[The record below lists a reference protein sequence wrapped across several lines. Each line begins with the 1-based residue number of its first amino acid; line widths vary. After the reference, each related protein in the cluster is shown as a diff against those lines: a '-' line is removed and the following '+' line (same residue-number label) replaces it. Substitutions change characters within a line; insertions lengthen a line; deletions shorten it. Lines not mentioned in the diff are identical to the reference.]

1 MTAPNHAQG
10 AGHLGAPHHEPAPDV
25 FVARQPIFDTHERV
39 YAYELLFRAGLEN
52 YCPQGNLDHAA
63 AHVLENA
70 WLTFGLPTLVGSK
83 RAFVNFT
90 RQLLVTGYG
99 STLPAESTVIELLET
114 IEPDPDVVAAC
125 RKLKDLG
132 YQIAADDYV
141 HRPGLEPLLE
151 LADIVK
157 VVFRD
162 GDPEEQAANVRRIA
176 GDRPKLL
183 AEQVETHEEYRQAVD
198 LGFDYF
204 QGYFFCKPEVLSE
217 RALTGSRMSYLKLF
231 QAVNRPELS
240 IDELDAAISN
250 DVALT
255 HRFLKYLG
263 SAVFSWR
270 APISSVRQGL
280 VLLGKSPTQRWVSL
294 IALSEMG
301 GDKPQE
307 VLVNAAVRAR
317 CCETLAHDAGLPAR
331 DSELFLLGALSLI
344 DAMLDQPMEEVLKK
358 LPLSDDLKSALTGQ
372 TNELKPVLDFVV
384 SYEQGD
390 WATCGAL
397 ASKLG
402 IEDGKTPN
410 RYRDAISWANEVLG
424 T

>member
-1 MTAPNHAQG
+1 
-10 AGHLGAPHHEPAPDV
+10 
-25 FVARQPIFDTHERV
+25 
-39 YAYELLFRAGLEN
+39 
-52 YCPQGNLDHAA
+52 
-63 AHVLENA
+63 LENA

-99 STLPAESTVIELLET
+99 STLPAKSTVIELLET

-125 RKLKDLG
+125 RKLKEQG
-132 YQIAADDYV
+132 YMLAADDYV
-141 HRPGLEPLLE
+141 HRPGLEPLIE

-157 VVFRD
+157 VAFRD
-162 GDPEEQAANVRRIA
+162 SDPEEQAANVRRIA

-183 AEQVETHEEYRQAVD
+183 AEQVETHAEYKQALD

-204 QGYFFCKPEVLSE
+204 QGYFFCKPEVLSD
-217 RALTGSRMSYLKLF
+217 RALTASQMSYLKLF

-240 IDELDAAISN
+240 IDELEAAISN

-263 SAVFSWR
+263 SAMFSWR

-280 VLLGKSPTQRWVSL
+280 VLLGKEPTQRWVSL

-301 GDKPQE
+301 GGKPQE
-307 VLVNAAVRAR
+307 VLVNAAVRAK
-317 CCETLAHDAGLPAR
+317 CCETLARDAGLPTR
-331 DSELFLLGALSLI
+331 ESELFLLGALSLI

-358 LPLSDDLKSALTGQ
+358 LPISDDLKSALTGQ
-372 TNELKPVLDFVV
+372 SNELSSVLDFVRG
-384 SYEQGD
+384 YERGD
-390 WATCGAL
+390 WASCGAL
-397 ASKLG
+397 APQLG
-402 IEDGKTPN
+402 VQDDRAPN
-410 RYRDAISWANEVLG
+410 LYRDAITWANEVLG
-424 T
+424 N